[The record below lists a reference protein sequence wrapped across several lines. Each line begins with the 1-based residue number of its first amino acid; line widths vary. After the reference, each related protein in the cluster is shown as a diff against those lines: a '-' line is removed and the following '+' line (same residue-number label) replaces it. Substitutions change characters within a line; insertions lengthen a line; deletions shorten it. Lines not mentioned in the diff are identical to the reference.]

1 MPGQQKRSPRLR
13 SPTREKNTME
23 ISVNERRQIRLT
35 HVYEPI
41 ELVSPDGE
49 TLIIAMRDGG
59 FEIGVGSVQPPNN
72 TLGFSFYR
80 TCDGE
85 IEPMAMEDAR

>member
-1 MPGQQKRSPRLR
+1 
-13 SPTREKNTME
+13 ME
-23 ISVNERRQIRLT
+23 ISVNERHQIRLKNIF
-35 HVYEPI
+35 EPI
-41 ELVSPDGE
+41 ELISPDGE

-80 TCDGE
+80 IRDGE
-85 IEPMAMEDAR
+85 IEPMAMEDA